1 MSVRQQLYLFL
12 VVICSLTGIL
22 FFTEIGNLFYKH
34 TRLDTTGHFIS
45 FFLLGALLH
54 YLIKIS
60 LFVSCSC
67 LIFYGA
73 LSELGQYYLGFRNAE
88 FRDFYADTLGVL
100 AFALLKWCIFLYQ
113 RRTAL

>member
-1 MSVRQQLYLFL
+1 MSVRQQLYLF
-12 VVICSLTGIL
+12 VSLIL
-22 FFTEIGNLFYKH
+22 ILAGLLLFTDAGKILYKNIK
-34 TRLDTTGHFIS
+34 LDTTGHFIS

-54 YLIKIS
+54 HVIKIS

-88 FRDFYADTLGVL
+88 FRDFYADALGVL
-100 AFALLKWCIFLYQ
+100 AFALLQWCIHLY
-113 RRTAL
+113 RKRTAI

>member
-1 MSVRQQLYLFL
+1 MRQQLYLFL
-12 VVICSLTGIL
+12 FLILSLTGII
-22 FFTEIGNLFYKH
+22 FFTEAGHLLYKH
-34 TRLDTTGHFIS
+34 TQIDTIGHFVS

-60 LFVSCSC
+60 LFVSCTC

-88 FRDFYADTLGVL
+88 FRDFYADALGVL
-100 AFALLKWCIFLYQ
+100 AFALFKWCIFLYQ
-113 RRTAL
+113 QRKAI